1 VCEPVSGVWC
11 AIGPHR
17 PDDAD
22 LGTSVEHETQPIANL
37 PKWCPDQADEIILAT
52 GASALRLYQD
62 THAVVRAVGDVEA
75 GNHWFA
81 GSRRAGE
88 DGMVQGKRRQRVS
101 PRQCRQTVLRTV
113 RDAEAHAR
121 PLSPFLLAEYGS

>member
-1 VCEPVSGVWC
+1 MKRNPSLIFRSGV
-11 AIGPHR
+11 
-17 PDDAD
+17 
-22 LGTSVEHETQPIANL
+22 
-37 PKWCPDQADEIILAT
+37 PDQADEIILAT

-62 THAVVRAVGDVEA
+62 AHAAVQAVGDVEA